1 MAERYGTGSKNL
13 TLHLYSGNRKQQ
25 IRPGYKPTKPTPS
38 DTLIPACVHLLK
50 FPQPPQTSGLV
61 RGANVQRHEFMSAIS
76 YSNHE
81 PMSGVISKRWNREV
95 ILHASEIPV
104 PTASLQAGGRESITL
119 T

>member
-25 IRPGYKPTKPTPS
+25 IRPGYKPTKPS
-38 DTLIPACVHLLK
+38 DTLIPACVHFLK

-61 RGANVQRHEFMSAIS
+61 RGADVQRHEFMSAIS
-76 YSNHE
+76 YSIHE
-81 PMSGVISKRWNREV
+81 PISGVIRKRWNRGV
-95 ILHASEIPV
+95 IPHASEIPV